1 MTTDETDQPVVTKA
15 TTVRTRPGPTFT
27 APEFVRSTRGLVR
40 RGRELYAIWGRDR
53 VDPAF
58 REELMVAV
66 AAVNSCRFC
75 SYIHREWA
83 LRVGL
88 PQDELAALE
97 GLDVDSFDAR
107 RWAAIAYVQA
117 FARSDF
123 QSVPE
128 PIETHFRAFYNA
140 REQHDIETDRACDD
154 VGEPR
159 R

>member
-1 MTTDETDQPVVTKA
+1 
-15 TTVRTRPGPTFT
+15 
-27 APEFVRSTRGLVR
+27 
-40 RGRELYAIWGRDR
+40 
-53 VDPAF
+53 
-58 REELMVAV
+58 MVAV

-97 GLDVDSFDAR
+97 GLDADSFDAR

-128 PIETHFRAFYNA
+128 PIKTHFQAFYNT
-140 REQHDIETDRACDD
+140 REQTRHRD
-154 VGEPR
+154 
-159 R
+159 